1 MIRAAVLGSDVSKSR
16 SPAIHN
22 AAFRALGLE
31 GEYVARSVDAAGFGP
46 LVAKLRAEG
55 YRYLNVTIPHKDAA
69 AALADEQGPEVR
81 TSGAANTLLFGA
93 NSGPI
98 RAENT
103 DGAGLI
109 AALGDLGVAVA
120 GKTIVMVGAG
130 GAAAG
135 AAEALTRAGA
145 TVRLLARRAE
155 AAEALR
161 ARLPAA
167 QVSAMG
173 WSPADMKKALAGA
186 DALVS
191 AVPAVAW
198 AEAEARAGLEGL
210 APTTAVLEMAYGGT
224 TPLATAIGGRTSR
237 YADGLGMLV
246 HQAAHAISLALGQKP
261 PLAPLFEAVGVEVA
275 PLPNPLPASRGE
287 GI

>member
-1 MIRAAVLGSDVSKSR
+1 VIRAAVLGSDVSKSR

-22 AAFRALGLE
+22 AAFKALGID
-31 GEYVARSVDAAGFGP
+31 GEYLAHSVDADGFLP
-46 LVAKLRAEG
+46 LVRQLRTEG

-81 TSGAANTLLFGA
+81 ASGAANTLLFA
-93 NSGPI
+93 TPTAPI

-109 AALGDLGVAVA
+109 AALADLSAPVA

-145 TVRLLARRAE
+145 TLRLVARRPD

-161 ARLPAA
+161 ARLAAA
-167 QVSAMG
+167 QQRQITVTAWTASDLRA
-173 WSPADMKKALAGA
+173 ALSGT
-186 DALVS
+186 DILVS
-191 AVPAVAW
+191 AVPAAAW
-198 AEAEARAGLEGL
+198 APDDDRAGLDAL
-210 APTTAVLEMAYGGT
+210 PRTAAVLEMAYGGT
-224 TPLATAIGGRTSR
+224 TPLAEATRTRTDR
-237 YADGLGMLV
+237 YGDGLGMLV
-246 HQAAHAISLALGQKP
+246 HQAAHAITLALRKKPLLP
-261 PLAPLFEAVGVEVA
+261 PLFAAARAV
-275 PLPNPLPASRGE
+275 
-287 GI
+287 